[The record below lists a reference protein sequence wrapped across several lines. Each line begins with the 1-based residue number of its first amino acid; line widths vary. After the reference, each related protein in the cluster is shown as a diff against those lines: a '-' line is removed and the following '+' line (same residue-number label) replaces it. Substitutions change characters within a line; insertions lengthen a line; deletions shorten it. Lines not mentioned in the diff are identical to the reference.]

1 MKKQKKSRFW
11 TFCLSF
17 IPGAA
22 EMYMGFMKAGLSLM
36 TLFVAICFFAM
47 ALNIGPLLFIGCIS
61 WFYSFFHAR
70 NLASLTVE
78 ELEQMED
85 DYVIDI
91 EAFMSKHM
99 KQEKWNQKWNQ
110 KRIAYVLIVIGGYIL
125 FHGAFSGLRLVM
137 PDEFYYHVV
146 ILEELVLRSVIGLV
160 IVYVGLR
167 MIRGKKSELFREDV
181 HENVDENVYEDEV
194 TQLDVSLL
202 LRDGENDG
210 TNESAEEA

>member
-47 ALNIGPLLFIGCIS
+47 TLNIGPLLFIGCIS

-99 KQEKWNQKWNQ
+99 KQEKWNQKW
-110 KRIAYVLIVIGGYIL
+110 IAYVLIVIGGYIL
-125 FHGAFSGLRLVM
+125 FHGAISGLRLVM
-137 PDEFYYHVV
+137 PDEFFYHVAM
-146 ILEELVLRSVIGLV
+146 LEELFLRSVIGV
-160 IVYVGLR
+160 MIVYVGLR
-167 MIRGKKSELFREDV
+167 MIRGKKNELFREDV
-181 HENVDENVYEDEV
+181 HENVYEDEA